1 MVLEPEKLT
10 QRIALGLGVV
20 ALTIAAGFTARYIR
34 TLKADLNYSRETVV
48 KLQTE
53 LRAGSDVVTAA
64 KEQLAVAQAQIKK
77 ANSEYASY
85 QIELKQVQR
94 EREAIKKERADLAT
108 QRSRLEREAEEHARR
123 ARQTA
128 ADQAAAI
135 SKIVNSS
142 SVAAVRCMEV
152 VSVGKN
158 NELVKDCILP
168 PTRNSGK

>member
-1 MVLEPEKLT
+1 
-10 QRIALGLGVV
+10 
-20 ALTIAAGFTARYIR
+20 
-34 TLKADLNYSRETVV
+34 
-48 KLQTE
+48 
-53 LRAGSDVVTAA
+53 
-64 KEQLAVAQAQIKK
+64 LAVAQAQIKK